1 MGSAVTVIDGLERVC
16 DQILSTKLTGN
27 WSHQEDTGIASG
39 FRVQELNSEMRELG
53 LAFARILGLTLHSG
67 YFQECFTGYQ
77 IAEHSHVGAIP
88 GHENAVFGLLY
99 ISNEGDSALTLSE
112 PGVALER
119 KKGRLVLVPED
130 RKHAVYA
137 SDGHNTMIRFV
148 FVPRVPGDKA
158 QACKELIKEIRPQM
172 EISYA

>member
-1 MGSAVTVIDGLERVC
+1 MSGSVVVIDGLEGVC
-16 DQILSTKLTGN
+16 NKILSTKLTGR
-27 WSHQEDTGIASG
+27 WSTHRDTGIAQNLK
-39 FRVQELNSEMRELG
+39 VQEMNPEMRELG
-53 LAFARILGLTLHSG
+53 QALARILGLSLHSG

-77 IAEHSHVGAIP
+77 IEEHSHVGAIP

-99 ISNEGDSALTLSE
+99 TSNEGDSTLTLSG
-112 PGVALER
+112 PDAALER

-137 SDGHNTMIRFV
+137 SDCHNTMIRFV
-148 FVPRVPGDKA
+148 FVPRVPGDDA